1 MNENYIDTLI
11 DILKSPLSMSD
22 FEAVM
27 ERAIPVLYTQWNEEG
42 FGSISSDHYLEFL
55 ALVREKIV
63 GFIKQGKLIDNNY
76 INLYFLFREANLQC
90 DQETQNL
97 IHLLEKT
104 YLEYREDQKEKFIFA
119 HLIFVL
125 SFLNGDGKRGL
136 LVFLSEHLYF
146 DGVSYD
152 SMNKNGEMLKSFL
165 ISQRIVF
172 EEVSEILAYGLEKEN
187 FISRS
192 LHQRHSAMV
201 WMLRFFWH
209 IDGFMNHNGWKTMIY
224 PKLLDLFHFYLSDNN
239 AIETVMHLH
248 FLMSHLYM
256 NSAQTQKEFHQFND
270 EVEIRGS
277 EYYRQWGECA
287 GLEKPKFANHK
298 EKTKIALIKD
308 RIVRNSPS
316 NVELSLL
323 RQLLNNEEFTKA
335 YTITIYTLSI
345 VEKSL
350 DDQTLIKELREL
362 GIVVKESATETLDYS
377 STYQSHL
384 FRALAVREDMQREG
398 TDIMIAATNNFPEVS
413 FLFSTRSSSKQIF
426 WSHGNFE
433 YDVQNID
440 RRITHC
446 TVPEECFTFSHFSV
460 QRDYSQ
466 YKAQQVI
473 SEAETIRSQYGKDT
487 VILGSIGRLVK
498 VDSLEYL
505 ESVAKLLQK
514 NSNAVYLAC
523 GSGSTES
530 IKRKV
535 EALGIEDRFIF
546 VGFVE
551 AKIYANVLDIYLDT
565 FPHHGG
571 ESVREA
577 QMAGCCVVTLHI
589 ESEKGPPDLR
599 SVENDILLKQ
609 VNYQLEKLDE
619 EWLSNEGFIH
629 QVISFASLN
638 TDAYIGIVDYFIK
651 HPNCRQMVKNVFK
664 TYTPEM
670 VSYKEFLEVIGFE

>member
-1 MNENYIDTLI
+1 
-11 DILKSPLSMSD
+11 MSD

-27 ERAIPVLYTQWNEEG
+27 EGAIPVLYTQWNEEG
-42 FGSISSDHYLEFL
+42 LGNISSDHYVEFL

-76 INLYFLFREANLQC
+76 INLFFLFREVNIPS

-119 HLIFVL
+119 HLIFIL
-125 SFLNGDGKRGL
+125 SFLNGDGQRGL
-136 LVFLSEHLYF
+136 FIFLSEHLYF
-146 DGVSYD
+146 DGISYD

-187 FISRS
+187 FTHRS
-192 LHQRHSAMV
+192 LHQRHSAMI

-209 IDGFMNHNGWKTMIY
+209 IEGYMNHNGWKALIY
-224 PKLLDLFHFYLSDNN
+224 PKLLDLFNFYLSDNN

-270 EVEIRGS
+270 EVEIKGS

-287 GLEKPKFANHK
+287 ELKKSKLADHG

-316 NVELSLL
+316 KVEFSLL
-323 RQLLNNEEFTKA
+323 RQLLSNEEFTKG
-335 YTITIYTLSI
+335 YTVTIYTLSI

-350 DDQTLIKELREL
+350 DDQTLINELREL

-384 FRALAVREDMQREG
+384 LRALAVREDMQRDG
-398 TDIMIAATNNFPEVS
+398 IDIMIAATNNFPEVS
-413 FLFSTRSSSKQIF
+413 FLFSTLSVPTQIY

-433 YDVQNID
+433 YDVLNID
-440 RRITHC
+440 KRITHG

-466 YKAQQVI
+466 YQAYSAI
-473 SEAETIRSQYGKDT
+473 LEAETIRAKYGKDT

-505 ESVAKLLQK
+505 ESVAKLLK
-514 NSNAVYLAC
+514 MNPNTLYLAC
-523 GSGSTES
+523 GSGNIES
-530 IKRKV
+530 IKDKL
-535 EALGIEDRFIF
+535 ETLGIEDRFLF

-551 AKIYANVLDIYLDT
+551 AKIYVNVLDIYLDT

-577 QMAGCCVVTLHI
+577 QMAGCCVATLHI
-589 ESEKGPPDLR
+589 ESEKGSPDMR
-599 SVENDILLKQ
+599 SVENDALLKQ
-609 VNYQLEKLDE
+609 VNYRLEMLDE
-619 EWLSNEGFIH
+619 EWLNNEGVMH
-629 QVISFASLN
+629 QLISFASLN
-638 TDAYIGIVDYFIK
+638 TDAYIGIVDFFIK
-651 HPNCRQMVKNVFK
+651 HPNYRQMVKNVFK
-664 TYTPEM
+664 TYTPTM